1 MARNQIAY
9 FFDKYGDS
17 TPLKITNVIKDGRMV
32 TFVVKKIPQGIKPE
46 ELDFAGFQD
55 PLVHMDM
62 RDMEYNVVTEMDYAS
77 R

>member
-1 MARNQIAY
+1 MAKNQIAY
-9 FFDKYGDS
+9 FFDKYEDS
-17 TPLKITNVIKDGRMV
+17 IPLKITSVIKDGRIV
-32 TFVVKKIPQGIKPE
+32 TFVAKKIPKGIKPE

-55 PLVHMDM
+55 PLVRMDM